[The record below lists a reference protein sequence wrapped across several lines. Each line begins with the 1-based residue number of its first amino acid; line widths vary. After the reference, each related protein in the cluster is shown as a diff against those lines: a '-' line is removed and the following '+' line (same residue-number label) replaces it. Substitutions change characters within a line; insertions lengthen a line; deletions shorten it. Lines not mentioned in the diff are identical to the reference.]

1 MIKYVFKTILP
12 EEDRRQKK
20 EREVLLEVD
29 DDVPVGEHGVGDLE
43 EPGHVGTELVVSW
56 FPELLGGVVA
66 LLEDGLH
73 DVLQSRIHL

>member
-43 EPGHVGTELVVSW
+43 EPGQGDETSSLTFCAVG
-56 FPELLGGVVA
+56 F
-66 LLEDGLH
+66 
-73 DVLQSRIHL
+73 